1 MQTLM
6 AMSVAIVQ
14 ASPDL
19 AAVRPVP
26 GWLHAASDLA
36 TVLGCLTV
44 LGVFGAVLL
53 RRRDLVD
60 RRTAAMLGGFLLALA
75 ATHLLH
81 FGVLT
86 GLAPCP
92 ADALAAGAAVVSAGA
107 ALGLWLGLPR
117 LLALAN
123 PILLARD
130 VELHREAERRALA
143 S

>member
-1 MQTLM
+1 MKTLLSM
-6 AMSVAIVQ
+6 TVAAVQ

-19 AAVRPVP
+19 AAVRPRP

-60 RRTAAMLGGFLLALA
+60 RGTAAMLGGFLLALA

-81 FGVLT
+81 LVVLT
-86 GLAPCP
+86 GLAPRP
-92 ADALAAGAAVVSAGA
+92 ADAVLAELA
-107 ALGLWLGLPR
+107 R
-117 LLALAN
+117 LL
-123 PILLARD
+123 RG
-130 VELHREAERRALA
+130 
-143 S
+143 